1 MTILHAEPAGPNRY
15 RLLDLLGLDPNTHKW
30 TPVGTRQLNTLHPR
44 QPCPEPYL
52 RRPNPV
58 PLVLRRQS
66 HPLQHVQH
74 RHITLSLGLS
84 LPVTEA
90 RDLCPPCSHGVVRH
104 SCAATCL
111 RRTPPLTPVREI
123 QSLVDF
129 PWTLGRWQGQ
139 PFLGLGSRQIQISDL
154 GVPPSPGTL
163 TTRLDPADLRPPT
176 PLLLACLRDPPLLLL
191 LLLACLPRV

>member
-15 RLLDLLGLDPNTHKW
+15 RLLNLLGLDPNTHKW

-52 RRPNPV
+52 RRTNPV
-58 PLVLRRQS
+58 PFVLGGQR

-84 LPVTEA
+84 LHVTEA

-104 SCAATCL
+104 PCAATCL
-111 RRTPPLTPVREI
+111 RSTPPLTPVCEI

-129 PWTLGRWQGQ
+129 SRTLGRWQGQ

-154 GVPPSPGTL
+154 GVPSCPGTL
-163 TTRLDPADLRPPT
+163 HPCLGPADLRPPT
-176 PLLLACLRDPPLLLL
+176 PLLLACLRDPLL
-191 LLLACLPRV
+191 LLLARLPRV

>member
-1 MTILHAEPAGPNRY
+1 MTILHAEPARPNRY
-15 RLLDLLGLDPNTHKW
+15 RLLNLLGLNPNTHKW
-30 TPVGTRQLNTLHPR
+30 TPVGTRQLNTLYPR
-44 QPCPEPYL
+44 QSCPEPYL

-58 PLVLRRQS
+58 PFVLGGQG
-66 HPLQHVQH
+66 HPLQHIQH
-74 RHITLSLGLS
+74 RHITLSLSLS

-129 PWTLGRWQGQ
+129 PRTLGRWQSQ

-154 GVPPSPGTL
+154 GVPFSPGTL
-163 TTRLDPADLRPPT
+163 TPGPVPADLRPPA
-176 PLLLACLRDPPLLLL
+176 PLLLSCLRDPLLLL
-191 LLLACLPRV
+191 LA